1 MSAILAAICV
11 LAATPE
17 MSTDEALRVLGKN
30 AVPAAD
36 LAEARR
42 VIEQAGTVPEDAD
55 ALVPALLQVWEN
67 PFSQY
72 CAVDL
77 AAGMAVD
84 KHWPLFRD
92 KVKEMTGRESD
103 LCRDKA
109 RKFFWEPA
117 MTLCRRFQDPRPVL
131 EFCFDNEYPV
141 GEFPITQDLRDEFL
155 LRGIRRRTTLELG
168 GGSAAAMYLSAEK
181 TTQLLEILDEMPP
194 MSDGYWMAVDSLAVL
209 GDARLLPVI
218 EKLLEKPPIDG
229 LKWTGGYQ
237 KRLEVYKFKLTTQ
250 GRADEE
256 ATLLRAAAETDNV
269 RLQGYAVWRAIYIG
283 VGLDAVIGAVE
294 RNPRH
299 DKGLLRFLQGRDL
312 SDIPLM
318 ERFQYIHSEG
328 MVDSLIFDPAE
339 FLQYKKDWQDS
350 RAGARDLLTKYEVR
364 AIVERAREKQKKPG

>member
-1 MSAILAAICV
+1 
-11 LAATPE
+11 
-17 MSTDEALRVLGKN
+17 
-30 AVPAAD
+30 
-36 LAEARR
+36 
-42 VIEQAGTVPEDAD
+42 
-55 ALVPALLQVWEN
+55 
-67 PFSQY
+67 
-72 CAVDL
+72 
-77 AAGMAVD
+77 
-84 KHWPLFRD
+84 
-92 KVKEMTGRESD
+92 
-103 LCRDKA
+103 
-109 RKFFWEPA
+109 
-117 MTLCRRFQDPRPVL
+117 
-131 EFCFDNEYPV
+131 
-141 GEFPITQDLRDEFL
+141 
-155 LRGIRRRTTLELG
+155 
-168 GGSAAAMYLSAEK
+168 MYLSAEK

-339 FLQYKKDWQDS
+339 FLQYKKDRQDL
-350 RAGARDLLTKYEVR
+350 RAGNREVLTKYDMR
-364 AIVERAREKQKKPG
+364 AMVERAREKQKKPE